1 MKITVTQPGVEKV
14 YICNAP
20 DLVIGRA
27 AKGSDVEVQ
36 IDIDPS
42 ISRRHLRAWIDEGK
56 LWVEDLG
63 SAWGTRV
70 NGVTIDKPTCL
81 AAGDRLHIGD
91 SILTISLGVPADKG
105 GAAEDG
111 TALDETVL
119 PGFLRKAE

>member
-1 MKITVTQPGVEKV
+1 MKITLAQPGVEKV

-36 IDIDPS
+36 IDTDPS
-42 ISRRHLRAWIDEGK
+42 ISRRHLRAWVDEGN

-70 NGVTIDKPTCL
+70 NGVTIDKPTRV
-81 AAGDRLHIGD
+81 AAGDRIHIGD
-91 SILTISLGVPADKG
+91 SILTILLATAAAKG